1 MSPALAPHHAPRRQ
15 DKPHRWTLIL
25 PGHAGLVPYPHVDEA
40 ARRIVR
46 LAPGMVLQLTR
57 WTCTYPGY
65 DTFEAFKIEG
75 LVPLSDTRAYVG
87 AVVAGP
93 ADLGELRAAI
103 ARAAAE

>member
-1 MSPALAPHHAPRRQ
+1 MSPALASQQAPRRQ
-15 DKPHRWTLIL
+15 EKPHRWSLIL
-25 PGHAGLVPYPHVDEA
+25 PGHGDLAAYPHVDEA

-46 LAPGMVLQLTR
+46 LAPGMTLQLTR

-75 LVPLSDTRAYVG
+75 IVPLSETLTYIG
-87 AVVAGP
+87 AVVATS